1 MGHERALVKLA
12 ENGRVNIPARQR
24 RLLNL
29 EHGGLMVA
37 EVTDGELRLR
47 PARTVLAE
55 LRDGVSADLARI
67 GRQRGP
73 VHRGI
78 RRAEAAR
85 EEN

>member
-1 MGHERALVKLA
+1 MGHDQTLVKLA
-12 ENGRVNIPARQR
+12 GNGRLSIPARQR

-37 EVTDGELRLR
+37 EVQDGELRLR

-55 LRDGVSADLARI
+55 LREKVSADLARSGDSVAQFI
-67 GRQRGP
+67 AD
-73 VHRGI
+73 

-85 EEN
+85 DET